1 MAVGTFYNYY
11 ASKDQL
17 FMEIF
22 NEENAALKRRI
33 LDALDLNADPM
44 EVMGEMI
51 MRNMEG
57 MMADPILKQW
67 YNRDAFQKIEQS
79 WREEN
84 GLEHVDFLYE
94 NFIDIVRKWQ
104 AEGKLRNDI
113 SAEMIMAIFG
123 AIANIDAH
131 KEEIGLKFFPDVL
144 GYISKFT
151 MKGLMDCAGRERA
164 DDTD

>member
-1 MAVGTFYNYY
+1 MKAAGMAVGTFYNYY

-67 YNRDAFQKIEQS
+67 HNRTPS
-79 WREEN
+79 EN
-84 GLEHVDFLYE
+84 RAVLA
-94 NFIDIVRKWQ
+94 R
-104 AEGKLRNDI
+104 GKR
-113 SAEMIMAIFG
+113 AG
-123 AIANIDAH
+123 ACR
-131 KEEIGLKFFPDVL
+131 LSL
-144 GYISKFT
+144 
-151 MKGLMDCAGRERA
+151 
-164 DDTD
+164 